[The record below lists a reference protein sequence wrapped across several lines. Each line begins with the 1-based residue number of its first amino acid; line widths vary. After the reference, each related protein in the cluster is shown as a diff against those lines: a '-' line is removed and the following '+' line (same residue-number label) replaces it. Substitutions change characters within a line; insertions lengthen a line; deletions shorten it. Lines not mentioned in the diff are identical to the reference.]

1 MLASRPHRAVSA
13 ATVALLVTDHADKV
27 RANSVRRDLV
37 EPVAGEHRVEHTMQV
52 ISPNSTAIT
61 SASPAVPG
69 PMKANPTS
77 QPARSVPGDGM
88 TLSRPNRATSR
99 RDSRACLAL
108 IKIN

>member
-61 SASPAVPG
+61 SASRAVPG
-69 PMKANPTS
+69 PMKANR
-77 QPARSVPGDGM
+77 PASP
-88 TLSRPNRATSR
+88 RAVSP
-99 RDSRACLAL
+99 AMA
-108 IKIN
+108 